1 MKVSERCS
9 SVFEGLMH
17 LLVVTDDKEKE
28 EEQQFKETYKPL
40 IDYLKNELSAG
51 VSEGEL
57 TSVQNQSKVSE

>member
-1 MKVSERCS
+1 
-9 SVFEGLMH
+9 MH
-17 LLVVTDDKEKE
+17 LFDVTDDKEKE